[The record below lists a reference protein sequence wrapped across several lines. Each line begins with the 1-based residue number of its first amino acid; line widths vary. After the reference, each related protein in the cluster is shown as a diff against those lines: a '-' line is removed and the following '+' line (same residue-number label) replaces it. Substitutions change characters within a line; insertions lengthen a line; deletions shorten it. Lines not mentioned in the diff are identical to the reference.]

1 MKLLFTLLA
10 CTVLSLGLQAQTANI
25 QGQLQDADAAPVIFA
40 NLALYNAADSS
51 MAKVET
57 TDESGIF
64 NIQGLAAGNYFLV
77 VTYVGAAD
85 LRKEGLTL
93 SEGQTLDLG
102 VLSMSPASIEL
113 EGATVTA
120 SRVMVEIKPDRT
132 VFNVDGTINSVGSDA
147 LALLR
152 KAPAVTVD
160 NNDNVSVLGRAG
172 VLIYVDGKRLP
183 LSGDDLS
190 NYLKNLPADQID
202 RIDIITNP
210 GAKYEAE
217 GNAGIIDIRMKKD
230 KRLGSNGSVSG
241 NASQGR
247 FGRYNLNASGNYR
260 NKLMNVFGNV
270 GQGQGMGFN
279 DMTFSSVQNSLSMNE
294 SNEQENSWN
303 YYNYRVGTDFFL
315 NDNNTIGFLV
325 SGNQSAGDHSSTN
338 RVELATLAAPDVI
351 DSILVANNTE
361 DNERSANTFNL
372 NYRFDNRKGRTVNV
386 DADYGTY
393 SNESIRFQPNR
404 YYDANEE
411 TLLTEVLNS
420 FDTPTDIDIY
430 TFKVDYEDQLLGG
443 QFGAGTKLSKVVSD
457 NTFLFY
463 DVVNEENV
471 QNNQFSNIF
480 KYDEMVYAG
489 YVSYARSL
497 SEKVNISAGLRAEQT
512 DATGDLQAFLDE
524 LQEDPVEFDYL
535 QWFPSMGITYQLK
548 PKQSIALNY
557 SRRINRPDYN
567 VLNPFN
573 NRLSELSYEK
583 GNPFLSPEIVNN
595 VELNYSLNYRYNFKL
610 GYSKTTDQITRLIA
624 PDELDPRANFIT
636 WANLAE
642 QTVVS
647 FNFSAPV
654 QINKKWNAY
663 FNASASYLDNQADYG
678 DGAVVDVQ
686 AFTYNI
692 YTQQTFNLPAG
703 FTGEIS
709 GWFSGPGVWGG
720 VFEYDPSWSL
730 DVGLQKKF
738 FNDALNVRVSAS
750 DLFYETGWSGVS
762 SFDGLVS
769 EGGGNWDSRR
779 VTVSLNYRF
788 GNQNVKSRRR
798 QTGLEDEAGRVGG
811 GNN

>member
-25 QGQLQDADAAPVIFA
+25 QGQLQDAEEAPVIFA

-57 TDESGIF
+57 TNESGIF
-64 NIQGLAAGNYFLV
+64 NIRGLAAGNYFLV

-93 SEGQTLDLG
+93 NEGQTLDLG
-102 VLSMSPASIEL
+102 VLSMAPASIEL

-230 KRLGSNGSVSG
+230 KRLGSNGSVSA

-260 NKLMNVFGNV
+260 NKFMNVFGNV

-279 DMTFSSVQNSLSMNE
+279 NMTFNSVQNNLSMNE
-294 SNEQENSWN
+294 SNEQEHSWN

-325 SGNQSAGDHSSTN
+325 SGNQSVGDHNSTN

-351 DSILVANNTE
+351 DSILIANNTE
-361 DNERSANTFNL
+361 ENERSSNTFNL
-372 NYRFDNRKGRTVNV
+372 NYRFDNRKGRSVNV

-430 TFKVDYEDQLLGG
+430 TFKVDYEDQFLGG

-463 DVVNEENV
+463 DVINEENV

-497 SEKVNISAGLRAEQT
+497 GEKVNISAGVRAEQT
-512 DATGDLQAFLDE
+512 DATGDLQAFIDE

-535 QWFPSMGITYQLK
+535 QWFPSLGVTYQLK

-624 PDELDPRANFIT
+624 PDEVDPRANFIS

-654 QINKKWNAY
+654 QINKKWSAY

-686 AFTYNI
+686 AFTYSI

-779 VTVSLNYRF
+779 VTLSLNYRF

-811 GNN
+811 GDN